1 MKLDRSLIKVIA
13 SLYILTGLLFQI
25 KAQPYMVDKI
35 VGVVG
40 KNQILYSEVEDQYLQ
55 LMAQKIQPPPTKCS
69 VFEDLLA
76 QKLLVNQAE
85 VDSLVVEPGQVEME
99 LDDRIGYFIS
109 QIGTE
114 EKLIEYFGKSI
125 LEIKEDMRDA
135 IQEQMLMRMMRNE
148 ITSGI
153 TVTPAEVKDYYKSL
167 PEDSIPFID
176 SEVEVSQIVIYP
188 STSDEAV
195 FEVKERLL
203 NLRERIVKGENFAT
217 LAVLYSEG
225 PSASRGGDI
234 GWASKSDLDPAYSK
248 AAFALKEGQ
257 VSKIVESSFGYHII
271 QLMERTEDRIH
282 TRHILMKPKISVE
295 EKEKALNMIDSIVTL
310 VRIDTFTFEK
320 AAMYFSQD
328 ENTRMNGGVRL
339 NPYTGNRRFLLD
351 QFDTKEHYIIRNLK
365 VGEISEPFESTDE
378 KGKLIYKV
386 VRLNS
391 KSEPH
396 KANIK
401 QDYELLKNLTTEAKQ
416 SEIID
421 DWVQDK
427 ISSTYIR
434 INEPYN
440 TCSFRLKGWL

>member
-1 MKLDRSLIKVIA
+1 MRSLIKA
-13 SLYILTGLLFQI
+13 LGLLFFTGFTLQI
-25 KAQPYMVDKI
+25 SSQPYMVDKI

-55 LMAQKIQPPPTKCS
+55 LLAQKIQPTPTKCS
-69 VFEDLLA
+69 VFEDLLS

-85 VDSLVVEPGQVEME
+85 VDSLVVDEGQVEME
-99 LDDRIGYFIS
+99 LEDRIDYFIN

-135 IQEQMLMRMMRNE
+135 VRDQMQMQMMRNE

-153 TVTPAEVKDYYKSL
+153 KVTPAEVKNLYKNL

-188 STSDEAV
+188 RTSEQAV

-203 NLRERIVKGENFAT
+203 ELRERIVQGENFAT

-234 GWASKSDLDPAYSK
+234 GWASRSDLDPAYTK
-248 AAFALKEGQ
+248 AAFALKKGQ

-271 QLMERTEDRIH
+271 QLIDRTEDRIH

-295 EKEKALNMIDSIVTL
+295 EKERASNLLDSIVQL
-310 VRIDTFTFEK
+310 IRIDTFTFEK
-320 AAMYFSQD
+320 AAIYFSQD
-328 ENTRMNGGVRL
+328 EDTRMNGGVRV
-339 NPYTGNRRFLLD
+339 NPYTGNRRFQLD

-365 VGEISEPFESTDE
+365 IGEISESFESTDD

-386 VRLNS
+386 IRLKS
-391 KSEPH
+391 KTEPH

-401 QDYELLKNLTTEAKQ
+401 EDYELLKNMTMQAKQ
-416 SEIID
+416 NEVID
-421 DWVQDK
+421 AWVQDK
-427 ISSTYIR
+427 IKSTYIR
-434 INEPYN
+434 INEPYKSC
-440 TCSFRLKGWL
+440 TFRLKGWL

>member
-1 MKLDRSLIKVIA
+1 MKLFIKLFGSLFFLVV
-13 SLYILTGLLFQI
+13 SLQLA
-25 KAQPYMVDKI
+25 AQPYMVDKI

-55 LMAQKIQPPPTKCS
+55 LIAQNIRPAPSKCS

-85 VDSLVVEPGQVEME
+85 VDSLMVDEAQVEME
-99 LDDRIGYFIS
+99 LEDRISYFIN

-125 LEIKEDMRDA
+125 LEIKEDMREA
-135 IQEQMLMRMMRNE
+135 VREQMQMQMMRGE

-153 TVTPAEVKDYYKSL
+153 TVTPAEVKNYYKDL
-167 PEDSIPFID
+167 PEDSIPYID

-188 STSDEAV
+188 ATSEEAV

-203 NLRERIVKGENFAT
+203 DIRERIVQGENFAT

-225 PSASRGGDI
+225 PSSSRGGDI
-234 GWASKSDLDPAYSK
+234 GWASKSDLDPAYTK
-248 AAFALKEGQ
+248 AAFALKKGQ

-271 QLMERTEDRIH
+271 QLLDRTEDRLH
-282 TRHILMKPKISVE
+282 TRHILMKPKISFE
-295 EKEKALNMIDSIVTL
+295 EKEKAINLIDSIVTL
-310 VRIDTFTFEK
+310 VRIDTLEFER
-320 AAMYFSQD
+320 AAVYFSMD
-328 ENTRMNGGVRL
+328 EDTKMNGGVRV
-339 NPYTGNRRFLLD
+339 NPYTGNRRFQLD

-365 VGEISEPFESTDE
+365 TGEISEPFESTDD

-391 KSEPH
+391 RTEPH

-401 QDYELLKNLTTEAKQ
+401 QDYELLKNLTMQAKQ
-416 SEIID
+416 NEVID
-421 DWVQDK
+421 KWVQEK
-427 ISSTYIR
+427 IGSTYIR

-440 TCSFRLKGWL
+440 TCSFRLEGWL